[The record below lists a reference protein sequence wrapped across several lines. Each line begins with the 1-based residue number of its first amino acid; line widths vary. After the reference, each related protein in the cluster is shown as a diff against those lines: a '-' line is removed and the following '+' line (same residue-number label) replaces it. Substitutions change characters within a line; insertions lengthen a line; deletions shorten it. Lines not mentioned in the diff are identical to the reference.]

1 MYACLVLYVV
11 VWVHVRTY
19 QRMTFQVRT
28 TVPRWFSGVVE
39 IGGVTCKISY
49 RRHSRYNHVVMQGYL
64 LTALSVLGIAD
75 RSRGHDSRSDHLS
88 LEKERPEM
96 DGLFY

>member
-1 MYACLVLYVV
+1 
-11 VWVHVRTY
+11 
-19 QRMTFQVRT
+19 
-28 TVPRWFSGVVE
+28 
-39 IGGVTCKISY
+39 
-49 RRHSRYNHVVMQGYL
+49 MQGYL